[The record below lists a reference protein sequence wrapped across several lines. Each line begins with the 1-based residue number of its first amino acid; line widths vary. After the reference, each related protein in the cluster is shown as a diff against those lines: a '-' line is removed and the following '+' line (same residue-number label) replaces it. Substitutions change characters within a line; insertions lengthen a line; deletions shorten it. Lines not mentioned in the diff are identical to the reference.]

1 MQEFRIKMLKT
12 SKQFNYQ
19 SLITTS
25 TEIISTSNHMFG
37 RAIWDKLLQYNFEIF
52 KIARVKRGQFQNFQN
67 HVCDLFQ
74 KSPKPNV
81 ITG

>member
-1 MQEFRIKMLKT
+1 MEEFRIKMLKT

-37 RAIWDKLLQYNFEIF
+37 RAIWDKLLEYNFEIF
-52 KIARVKRGQFQNFQN
+52 EIARVKRGQFQNFQN
-67 HVCDLFQ
+67 HVGDLFQ